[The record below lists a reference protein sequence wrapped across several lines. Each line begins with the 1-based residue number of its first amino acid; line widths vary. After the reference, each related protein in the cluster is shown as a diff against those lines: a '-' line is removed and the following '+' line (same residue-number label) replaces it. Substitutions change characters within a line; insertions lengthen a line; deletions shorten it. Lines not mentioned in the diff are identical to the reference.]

1 MNEKYMKIALI
12 EAKKA
17 YKKGEVPVGAVI
29 IKDNKVIAKAYNQKE
44 NKQNAVMHAEILAI
58 NKACKKIKTWHLENC
73 ILYTTLEPCMMCSG
87 AIIQS
92 RINEIYYA
100 TKNENFGASN
110 YIKKYNKKIK
120 IYSGILEKESIEIL
134 KKFFKEK
141 RK

>member
-1 MNEKYMKIALI
+1 MNEKYMKIALK
-12 EAKKA
+12 EAQKA